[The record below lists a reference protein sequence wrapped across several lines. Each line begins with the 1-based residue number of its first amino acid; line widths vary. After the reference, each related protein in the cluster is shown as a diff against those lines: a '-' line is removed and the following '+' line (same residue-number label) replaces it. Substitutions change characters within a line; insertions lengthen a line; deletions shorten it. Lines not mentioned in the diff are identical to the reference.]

1 MVSDAALKYAMEEHY
16 CPHCNT
22 RLSCC
27 NTPPIHV
34 GDGLGWGTDVFF
46 ICLNDEC
53 SMFIDGWK
61 FIEEQYGKTASYRYM
76 LLPGEKKGSPMMV
89 ASKIAFTDAAIDL
102 EELKKGNE
110 RYQKEQKAIQ
120 ELETC
125 VADKNPQPAL
135 CLIIDEEANLKERQ
149 RAVKLMEEINDLSC
163 LDAIR
168 NHKFRHTEI
177 GQVADLAL
185 SRMLKN
191 SFQKECPYCAEIIKA
206 QAKICKYC
214 GKEMD

>member
-1 MVSDAALKYAMEEHY
+1 MLEKVLKYLEEEHV
-16 CPHCNT
+16 CPHCKQELT
-22 RLSCC
+22 LC
-27 NTPPIHV
+27 NAPPIHV
-34 GDGLGWGTDVFF
+34 GDGLGWGSEYLF
-46 ICLNDEC
+46 ICLNNEC
-53 SMFIDGWK
+53 SLFANGWK
-61 FIEEQYGKTASYRYM
+61 YIEEQYGKSASYRYM
-76 LLPGEKKGSPMMV
+76 MLPGDKKGSPMMV

-102 EELKKGNE
+102 DELKKGNE

-163 LDAIR
+163 LDTIR

-177 GQVADLAL
+177 GQAADLAL
-185 SRMLKN
+185 SRMLKS
-191 SFQKECPYCAEIIKA
+191 SFRKECPYCAEIIKA
-206 QAKICKYC
+206 QAKICKHC
-214 GKEMD
+214 GKEMN